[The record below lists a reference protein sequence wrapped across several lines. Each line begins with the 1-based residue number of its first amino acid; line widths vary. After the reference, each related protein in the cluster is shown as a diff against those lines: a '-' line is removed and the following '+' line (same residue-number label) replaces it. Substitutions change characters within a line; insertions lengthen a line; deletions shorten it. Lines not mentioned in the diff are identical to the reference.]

1 MTPPPATAGRRPVGC
16 DANGLPVCH
25 SLDTAGN
32 RYYSFGSMPKS
43 QLLPHFVRLLFIAL
57 LAVAP
62 CFLSCNG
69 NGGSHDGGGATYVPG
84 GGGGSSC
91 SSGGDSQNQFTPE
104 ELWNYSNA
112 GNADRIIDLVSTE
125 AQETEETQ
133 TIVLKAADI
142 GLPAGGTATLTISG
156 GVTFSGTVQADA
168 DGNVS
173 FVIPATRSG
182 ITITVKLTV
191 ANSSGTVLYSGSS
204 QETLSGDSLDI
215 GLTLHRQY
223 WTLPASI
230 SLTASPAGFVYDNTK
245 LDETTMLSI
254 AGLEDAPAG
263 AAISY
268 AWELDAGPLSDSGPY
283 ITRSWNDLIG
293 PATLTA
299 ELTRTFTVTVSYT
312 DIAGEAKT
320 ASASTDVIIGPPV
333 TIPSFTIKVNPPTS
347 YDTANSNVSQYAL
360 MNNSDPF
367 SFEVE
372 LPVGESFPAGTVL
385 SWSITK
391 VGSGGGTVTASG
403 PSVSKTPA
411 ELGVTTSVE
420 TWNITCTASNSR
432 AAAPVI
438 QTRMMQSK
446 LLALP
451 DFIIQLDSV
460 TGYNANNSSGDTYA
474 FMPSASGAFNLKT
487 AITSGTAISG
497 MSYSWSV
504 SDNGSFSH
512 TGDTCTLSTSDLTSL
527 DSKTYASPGSWTV
540 TCELSYGSLTPVTKT
555 CTVSAFTL
563 CIPDLKLTD
572 NTSLSV
578 VTAKAS
584 GEKFY
589 VWDADTDTLSYTVES
604 DDPAGIPIPTGVTY
618 SWSIGN
624 WSEADGSS
632 TESPTVSSV
641 GNFSPVSGPDY
652 TGTARCTIS
661 MDGLTDKSTPPV
673 SLNLLSKGAMPMTEP
688 DVTISAGSGLTE
700 ASSLVFTMYSDS
712 ASLSFTFNEDQPI
725 EEVEYLV
732 SMARVLGGTNEGSY
746 TKEELSSISLS
757 TLCGIS
763 PSVFPSGMNQF
774 ILTITAKSTVTDAFS
789 DSPAWTQTI
798 TIMR

>member
-1 MTPPPATAGRRPVGC
+1 
-16 DANGLPVCH
+16 
-25 SLDTAGN
+25 
-32 RYYSFGSMPKS
+32 MPKS
-43 QLLPHFVRLLFIAL
+43 QLLPHFVHLLFIAL

-69 NGGSHDGGGATYVPG
+69 NGGSHASGGAIYVPG
-84 GGGGSSC
+84 GGGGSSG

-125 AQETEETQ
+125 TQETEETQ

-191 ANSSGTVLYSGSS
+191 ANASGTLLYSGSS

-245 LDETTMLSI
+245 LDETTTLSI

-268 AWELDAGPLSDSGPY
+268 AWELDASPLSDSGSF
-283 ITRSWNDLIG
+283 ITRSWNELIG
-293 PATLTA
+293 PTA
-299 ELTRTFTVTVSYT
+299 PTGELTRTFTVTVSYT
-312 DIAGEAKT
+312 DIAGESKT

-333 TIPSFTIKVNPPTS
+333 TIPAFTVKITPPSS
-347 YDTANSNVSQYAL
+347 YDTAHSNTLQYAL
-360 MNNSDPF
+360 LNGTDPF
-367 SFEVE
+367 TFEPE
-372 LPVGESFPAGTVL
+372 LPSGTEFPDGTVF
-385 SWSITK
+385 SWSISK
-391 VGSGGGTVTASG
+391 VGGTAPVTG
-403 PSVSKTPA
+403 TGTSVSKTPA
-411 ELGVTTSVE
+411 ELGVTTAIA
-420 TWNITCTASNSR
+420 TWNITCTATNSR
-432 AAAPVI
+432 ATDPV
-438 QTRMMQSK
+438 TADKMMQARI
-446 LLALP
+446 LELP
-451 DFIIQLDSV
+451 DFFIQLDSV
-460 TGYNANNSSGDTYA
+460 TGHNAVNSSGDNYA
-474 FMPSASGAFNLKT
+474 FLPGASGAFNLKT

-512 TGDTCTLSTSDLTSL
+512 TGDTCTLSTSYLTSL

-578 VTAKAS
+578 VTAAAS
-584 GEKFY
+584 GTKFY
-589 VWDADTDTLSYTVES
+589 VWDAGTDTLSYTVES
-604 DDPAGIPIPTGVTY
+604 DDPAGIPIPDGVTY

-700 ASSLVFTMYSDS
+700 AASLVFTMYSDS

-732 SMARVLGGTNEGSY
+732 SMTRFGGGPSVGSY

-774 ILTITAKSTVTDAFS
+774 ELKITAKSTVTDAFS
-789 DSPAWTQTI
+789 DSPVWTQNI

>member
-1 MTPPPATAGRRPVGC
+1 MLKIC
-16 DANGLPVCH
+16 
-25 SLDTAGN
+25 
-32 RYYSFGSMPKS
+32 
-43 QLLPHFVRLLFIAL
+43 LLPRFVRPLFIVSLTAML
-57 LAVAP
+57 

-69 NGGSHDGGGATYVPG
+69 NGGSHDGGGAVYTPG
-84 GGGGSSC
+84 EGGANSGTADAT
-91 SSGGDSQNQFTPE
+91 GGDGQNQFTAE
-104 ELWNYSNA
+104 TLRDLSNA

-125 AQETEETQ
+125 TQETEETQ
-133 TIVLKAADI
+133 TIVLHANDI

-156 GVTFSGTVQADA
+156 GVSFSGTVQAAA
-168 DGNVS
+168 DGSVT
-173 FVIPATRSG
+173 FVIPATPSG
-182 ITITVKLTV
+182 ITITVALSV
-191 ANSSGTVLYSGSS
+191 ANASGTVLYSGSS
-204 QETLSGDSLDI
+204 QETLSDDWLDI
-215 GLTLHRQY
+215 DLTLYRQY

-230 SLTASPAGFVYDNTK
+230 SLTASPAGFAYDSTR
-245 LDETTMLSI
+245 LSETTMLTI

-263 AAISY
+263 TALSY
-268 AWELDAGPLSDSGPY
+268 AWELDSSPLSDSGSS
-283 ITRSWNDLIG
+283 ITRSWNELIG
-293 PATLTA
+293 PTA
-299 ELTRTFTVTVSYT
+299 PSGELTKTFTVTVSYT

-372 LPVGESFPAGTVL
+372 LPVGESFPAGMEL

-391 VGSGGGTVTASG
+391 VGSGGGTVTAIG

-411 ELGVTTSVE
+411 ELGVTTAIG
-420 TWNITCTASNSR
+420 TWNVTCTASNSR
-432 AAAPVI
+432 AAAPV
-438 QTRMMQSK
+438 TKTGMMQSK

-451 DFIIQLDSV
+451 DFIIQQDSV
-460 TGYNANNSSGDTYA
+460 TGHNAANSSGDNYA
-474 FMPSASGAFNLKT
+474 FLPSASGAFNLKT
-487 AITSGTAISG
+487 AITAGTAISG

-578 VTAKAS
+578 VTAAAS
-584 GEKFY
+584 GTKFY
-589 VWDADTDTLSYTVES
+589 VWDTGSETLSYTVET
-604 DDPAGIPIPTGVTY
+604 DDPDGIPIPTGVTY
-618 SWSIGN
+618 SWTIGD

-632 TESPTVSSV
+632 SESPTVSSV
-641 GNFSPVSGPDY
+641 NSSSSSPLSGPDY
-652 TGTARCTIS
+652 VGTAQCTIS
-661 MDGLTDKSTPPV
+661 MAGLGSKSTPPV
-673 SLNLLSKGAMPMTEP
+673 SLNLHSKGAMPMTKP

-700 ASSLVFTMYSDS
+700 AASLVFTMNSDS

-732 SMARVLGGTNEGSY
+732 SMARSLGGTSRGSY

-757 TLCGIS
+757 TLCGLS
-763 PSVFPSGMNQF
+763 PSGIPSGMNNF

-789 DSPAWTQTI
+789 DSPVWTQNI